1 MIQGS
6 SGPPSGGESPAV
18 SPRDIKF
25 LGFNFTPFGSP
36 KNTEQIPNGAGNKS
50 AAMIEK
56 LKSPQRSRSL
66 IRRSS
71 RKAKQ
76 QMNNVHNPDDCV
88 VS

>member
-50 AAMIEK
+50 AAIEK